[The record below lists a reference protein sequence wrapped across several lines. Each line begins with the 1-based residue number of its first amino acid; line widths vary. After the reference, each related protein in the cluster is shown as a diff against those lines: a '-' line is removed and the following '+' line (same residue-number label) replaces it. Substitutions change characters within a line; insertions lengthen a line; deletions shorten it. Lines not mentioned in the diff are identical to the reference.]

1 MILRLT
7 DGTTTINLTGGTNYF
22 YLAENYAPVTPEPEI
37 AEVLSQMRD
46 GGEITSVLQRNVSE
60 SVVLAAVAAAFATI
74 QTAVNSIETLL
85 LQAAQR
91 RNTGK
96 GAVVYVEYRPGDSGT
111 IYRSELLYGRLAP
124 DQEMSSTAWAAAG
137 ALRVTLAW
145 QRRFY
150 WEGSETELALDNG
163 TIGSKVTGGV
173 TVYNHD
179 DSGHDNWVDIAAGDI
194 AGVLPSPLEIRMY
207 NSYNVSARDY
217 ALAVAGNTFAAPAT
231 LSHIL
236 EGENAT
242 DIAGGA
248 AATVAANSSNGYYQ
262 VASWG
267 SSTESKIMEWTL
279 NAAYLAKTQGFSF
292 RLLARVVAASA
303 GLRLKPKVLF
313 SLTPLWEGAEVA
325 VGTSEWLDLGVVR
338 LPPWLAGQTNLY
350 DISLA
355 LYGKLSGGASISLDF
370 VQVTPLDGYRY
381 LASRGYGAAYLTTL
395 VDDGIENLLY
405 VDWGGAGLIGNFV
418 AQGQRV
424 HAWPGRALR
433 LYFLAVNSSGNMDID
448 RTHTVRVYYRPRVL
462 SV

>member
-7 DGTTTINLTGGTNYF
+7 DGTTTINLTGGTSYF
-22 YLAENYAPVTPEPEI
+22 YLAENYAPVTPEPEV
-37 AEVLSQMRD
+37 AAVLSQMRD
-46 GGEITSVLQRNVSE
+46 GGEIAAVLQRNVSE
-60 SVVLAAVAAAFATI
+60 SVVLSVVATTFATV
-74 QTAVNSIETLL
+74 QTAINGIETLL
-85 LQAAQR
+85 QQAAQR

-96 GAVVYVEYRPGDSGT
+96 GAAVYVEYRPGDSGT

-124 DQEMSSTAWAAAG
+124 DAEVSSAAWAAAG
-137 ALRVTLAW
+137 ASRVTVAW

-163 TIGSKVTGGV
+163 TIGSKATGGV

-179 DSGHDNWVDIAAGDI
+179 DSGHDNWVDIAGADI
-194 AGVLPSPLEIRMY
+194 AGVLPAPLEIRMY
-207 NSYNVSARDY
+207 NSYNVSPRDY

-242 DIAGGA
+242 DIVGSA
-248 AATVAANSSNGYYQ
+248 AATASATSSNGYYQ

-267 SSTESKIMEWTL
+267 SSTENKIMEWTL
-279 NAAYLAKTQGFSF
+279 NAAYLAKTQGFAF

-303 GLRLKPKVLF
+303 GLRIRPKVLF
-313 SLTPLWEGAEVA
+313 SLTTLWEGAEVA
-325 VGTSEWLDLGVVR
+325 VGSSEWLDLGVVR

-350 DISLA
+350 SISLA
-355 LYGKLSGGASISLDF
+355 LYGKLSGGASLSLDY

-405 VDWGGAGLIGNFV
+405 VDWGGSGLIGNFV
-418 AQGQRV
+418 AQGQRI